1 MILNS
6 MYLQIYFTD
15 TPDMNVYVRSYGGW
29 MMSVVSKFQAQSL
42 KTSLDN
48 VQATYEKQYYY
59 NVGFNRCA

>member
-6 MYLQIYFTD
+6 IYLQIYFTD
-15 TPDMNVYVRSYGGW
+15 TPDMKVYVRSYGGW
-29 MMSVVSKFQAQSL
+29 MMSVVSKLQAQSL

-48 VQATYEKQYYY
+48 VQATYETQYYY